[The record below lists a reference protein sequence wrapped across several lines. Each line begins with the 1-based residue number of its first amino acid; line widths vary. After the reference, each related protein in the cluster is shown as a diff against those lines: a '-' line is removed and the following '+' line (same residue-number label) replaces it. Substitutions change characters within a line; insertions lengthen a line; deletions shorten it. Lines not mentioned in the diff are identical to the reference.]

1 MSIHS
6 YPEEQYAKNTFEVGL
21 KMLAVNMITRYVVIL
36 RKVRSIIM
44 LKNNCIRRIDTL
56 SSGDFN
62 TFMKK
67 AFIAVLTILVFSFQL
82 YAQEPASLPRSNPE
96 AEGVSS
102 SGIISFLD
110 AVANNKHEFHSF
122 MMLRHGKVI
131 AEGWWDPYRPDLKH
145 TLYSASKSFTATAV
159 GFAVA
164 EKKLTV
170 DDKVITFFPDDLPE
184 KIDPYLSE
192 LRVKDLL
199 SMSVGHQTDPT
210 WEVASKNENW
220 VRAFLA
226 IPIIHE
232 PGTRF
237 LYNSVATYM
246 LSAIVQK
253 VTGER
258 VVDYLKPRLFD
269 PLGIQ
274 GMDWETDPRGVN
286 TGGWGLRLKTEDMAK
301 FGQLFLQKGMWQ
313 GKQILPTAWIEEAT
327 TIKIEQDPDAPQ
339 AKKDASDWLQGY
351 CYQMWRSRHNSYRAD
366 GAYGQFI
373 IIMPDQDTVVAI
385 TCETPD
391 MQSELNLVWGYI
403 LPSIR
408 SETLPA
414 DPDILHRLKEKLAS
428 LALPLAKAGS
438 STLEAKISDKTYE
451 IVSDR
456 EGLNEIEFKFK
467 NDICYLTL
475 KTGSNTHQLSFGAG
489 KWEEGNTTRYGPYL
503 VSSFKGNRAGL
514 PPFKVAGSYT
524 WKDET
529 TLELILRYIESPHS
543 EKIGCHFDE
552 EQVSVEFESSFNRSG
567 TKNTFK
573 GILQK

>member
-1 MSIHS
+1 MYNSKRFSWISH
-6 YPEEQYAKNTFEVGL
+6 GL
-21 KMLAVNMITRYVVIL
+21 NIGRM
-36 RKVRSIIM
+36 RKVSI
-44 LKNNCIRRIDTL
+44 C
-56 SSGDFN
+56 
-62 TFMKK
+62 
-67 AFIAVLTILVFSFQL
+67 IAVLTICIFSIQL

-96 AEGVSS
+96 TEGVSS
-102 SGIISFLD
+102 SGIISFLN
-110 AVANNKHEFHSF
+110 AVANSKHEFHSF

-131 AEGWWDPYRPDLKH
+131 AEGWWNPYRPDLKH
-145 TLYSASKSFTATAV
+145 TLYSTSKSFTATAV

-184 KIDPYLSE
+184 TIDPYLSE
-192 LRVKDLL
+192 LPVKHLL

-210 WEVASKNENW
+210 GEVASKNENW
-220 VRAFLA
+220 IKAFLA
-226 IPIIHE
+226 TPIVHE
-232 PGTRF
+232 PGTKF

-258 VVDYLKPRLFD
+258 IVDYLTPRLFD
-269 PLGIQ
+269 PLGIYE
-274 GMDWETDPRGVN
+274 MDWETDPHGIN

-301 FGQLFLQKGMWQ
+301 FGQLFLQKGEWQ

-327 TIKIEQDPDAPQ
+327 TIKIEQDPNAPQ

-351 CYQMWRSRHNSYRAD
+351 CYQMWRSRYNSYRAD
-366 GAYGQFI
+366 GAFGQFI
-373 IIMPDQDTVVAI
+373 IIMPDQDAVVAI

-391 MQSELNLVWGYI
+391 MQSELNLVWEYI

-414 DPDILHRLKEKLAS
+414 DSEVLRRLKKKLAS
-428 LALPLAKAGS
+428 LALPLVKAGS
-438 STLEAKISDKTYE
+438 PPLEAELSDKTYA
-451 IVSDR
+451 IVSTQ
-456 EGLNEIEFKFK
+456 EGLNEIGFNFR

-475 KTGSNTHQLSFGAG
+475 KTGTKIHQLSFGAG

-503 VSSFKGNRAGL
+503 TSAFKGNRVGL
-514 PPFKVAGSYT
+514 PPFKVAGSYI

-543 EKIGCHFDE
+543 EKITCHFE
-552 EQVSVEFESSFNRSG
+552 GEQVFVEFESSFNRSG

>member
-1 MSIHS
+1 M
-6 YPEEQYAKNTFEVGL
+6 
-21 KMLAVNMITRYVVIL
+21 
-36 RKVRSIIM
+36 M
-44 LKNNCIRRIDTL
+44 LKNNCIHKINVL
-56 SSGDFN
+56 SSGNFN
-62 TFMKK
+62 AFMKK
-67 AFIAVLTILVFSFQL
+67 AFIAFLTIFVFSFQL
-82 YAQEPASLPRSNPE
+82 YAQAPVSLPRSNPE
-96 AEGVSS
+96 AEGVSP
-102 SGIISFLD
+102 SGIINFLD
-110 AVANNKHEFHSF
+110 AVAKSKHEFHSF

-131 AEGWWDPYRPDLKH
+131 AEGWWYPYRPDLKH
-145 TLYSASKSFTATAV
+145 TLYSTSKSFTATAV

-170 DDKVITFFPDDLPE
+170 NDKVITFFPDDLPE
-184 KIDPYLSE
+184 TIDPYLSE

-210 WEVASKNENW
+210 SEVASKNDNW

-226 IPIIHE
+226 TPIIHE

-258 VVDYLKPRLFD
+258 IIDYLKPRLFD
-269 PLGIQ
+269 PLGIY
-274 GMDWETDPRGVN
+274 GMDWETDPRGIN

-301 FGQLFLQKGMWQ
+301 FGQLFLQKGLWQ

-327 TIKIEQDPDAPQ
+327 AIKIEQDPDAPQ

-373 IIMPDQDTVVAI
+373 IIMPDQDAVVAI
-385 TCETPD
+385 TCETSD
-391 MQSELNLVWGYI
+391 MQSELNLVWEYI

-414 DPDILHRLKEKLAS
+414 DPAILHRLKEKLAS
-428 LALPLAKAGS
+428 LALPLVKAGS
-438 STLEAKISDKTYE
+438 SPFEAKVSGKTCE
-451 IVSDR
+451 IVSNQ
-456 EGLNEIEFKFK
+456 EGLNEIGFKFK

-475 KTGSNTHQLSFGAG
+475 KAGSKTHQFSFGAG
-489 KWEEGNTTRYGPYL
+489 KWQEGETTRYGPYL
-503 VSSFKGNRAGL
+503 VSSFKGNRVGL

-529 TLELILRYIESPHS
+529 TLESILQYIESPHS
-543 EKIGCHFDE
+543 EKIICRFDE

>member
-1 MSIHS
+1 M
-6 YPEEQYAKNTFEVGL
+6 
-21 KMLAVNMITRYVVIL
+21 
-36 RKVRSIIM
+36 M
-44 LKNNCIRRIDTL
+44 LKNNCIYKINEL
-56 SSGDFN
+56 SSGNFN

-67 AFIAVLTILVFSFQL
+67 AVIVVLTIFVFSSQL
-82 YAQEPASLPRSNPE
+82 YAQESASLTRSNPE

-110 AVANNKHEFHSF
+110 AIENSKHEFHSF

-145 TLYSASKSFTATAV
+145 TLYSTSKSFTATAV

-170 DDKVITFFPDDLPE
+170 NDKVITFFPDELPE
-184 KIDPYLSE
+184 NIDPYLSE
-192 LRVKDLL
+192 LRVKHLL

-210 WEVASKNENW
+210 GEVASKNENW

-226 IPIIHE
+226 IPIVNE
-232 PGTRF
+232 PGSKF

-258 VVDYLKPRLFD
+258 IVDYLKPRLFD
-269 PLGIQ
+269 PLGIY
-274 GMDWETDPRGVN
+274 GMDWETDPRGIN

-301 FGQLFLQKGMWQ
+301 FGQLFLQKGVWQ
-313 GKQILPTAWIEEAT
+313 GKQILPSSWIEEAT

-366 GAYGQFI
+366 GAFGQFI
-373 IIMPDQDTVVAI
+373 IIMPDQDAVVAI

-391 MQSELNLVWGYI
+391 MQSELNLVWEYI

-414 DPDILHRLKEKLAS
+414 DPDMLWRLKEKLAS
-428 LALPLAKAGS
+428 LALPLVKAES
-438 STLEAKISDKTYE
+438 SPHEPKISGKTYE
-451 IVSDR
+451 IASDQ
-456 EGLNEIEFKFK
+456 EGFNEIGFKFK
-467 NDICYLTL
+467 NEIFNLTL
-475 KTGSNTHQLSFGAG
+475 KTGSKIHQFSFGAG
-489 KWEEGNTTRYGPYL
+489 KWEEGETTRYGPHL
-503 VSSFKGNRAGL
+503 TAAFKGNRVGL

-543 EKIGCHFDE
+543 EKIICRFDE

>member
-1 MSIHS
+1 
-6 YPEEQYAKNTFEVGL
+6 
-21 KMLAVNMITRYVVIL
+21 MI
-36 RKVRSIIM
+36 
-44 LKNNCIRRIDTL
+44 LKNNCIHKINAL

-67 AFIAVLTILVFSFQL
+67 ALITLLTIFVYTVQL
-82 YAQEPASLPRSNPE
+82 YAQEPVSLPRSNPE

-110 AVANNKHEFHSF
+110 AVADSKHEFHSF

-131 AEGWWDPYRPDLKH
+131 AEGWWNPYRPDLKH
-145 TLYSASKSFTATAV
+145 TLYSTSKSFTATAV

-170 DDKVITFFPDDLPE
+170 NDKVITFSPDDLPNT
-184 KIDPYLSE
+184 IDPYLSV

-210 WEVASKNENW
+210 SEVASNNENW

-226 IPIIHE
+226 TPIVHE
-232 PGTRF
+232 PGTKF

-258 VVDYLKPRLFD
+258 IVDYLKPRLFD

-274 GMDWETDPRGVN
+274 GMDWETDPRDIN

-301 FGQLFLQKGMWQ
+301 FGQLFLQKGVWQ
-313 GKQILPTAWIEEAT
+313 DKQILPTAWIEEAT

-366 GAYGQFI
+366 GAFGQFI
-373 IIMPDQDTVVAI
+373 IIMPVQDVVVAI
-385 TCETPD
+385 TCETSD
-391 MQSELNLVWGYI
+391 MQSELNLVWEYI

-428 LALPLAKAGS
+428 LALPLAAS
-438 STLEAKISDKTYE
+438 RTSPLEAIVSDKTYE
-451 IVSDR
+451 IISNQ

-475 KTGSNTHQLSFGAG
+475 KTSSKIHQFSFSAG
-489 KWEEGNTTRYGPYL
+489 KWVEGETTRYGPYL
-503 VSSFKGNRAGL
+503 VSSFKGNRVGL

-529 TLELILRYIESPHS
+529 TLELLLRYIESPHS
-543 EKIGCHFDE
+543 EKIRCRFEE
-552 EQVSVEFESSFNRSG
+552 EQVFVNFENLFNRSD
-567 TKNTFK
+567 TKKTFK
-573 GILQK
+573 GILKK

>member
-1 MSIHS
+1 MM
-6 YPEEQYAKNTFEVGL
+6 Q
-21 KMLAVNMITRYVVIL
+21 
-36 RKVRSIIM
+36 
-44 LKNNCIRRIDTL
+44 KNNCIYKINEL

-67 AFIAVLTILVFSFQL
+67 AVIVVLTIFVYSFQL
-82 YAQEPASLPRSNPE
+82 YAQESASLTRSNPE

-110 AVANNKHEFHSF
+110 AIENSKHEFHSF

-145 TLYSASKSFTATAV
+145 TLYSTSKSFTATAV

-170 DDKVITFFPDDLPE
+170 NDKVITFFPDDVPE

-192 LRVKDLL
+192 LRIKHLL

-226 IPIIHE
+226 IPIVHE
-232 PGTRF
+232 PGTKF

-246 LSAIVQK
+246 LSAIAQK

-258 VVDYLKPRLFD
+258 IVDYLKPRLFD
-269 PLGIQ
+269 PLGIY
-274 GMDWETDPRGVN
+274 GMDWETDPRGIN

-301 FGQLFLQKGMWQ
+301 FGQLFLQNGVWQ
-313 GKQILPTAWIEEAT
+313 GKQILPSSWIEEAT
-327 TIKIEQDPDAPQ
+327 SIKIEQDTNAPQ

-373 IIMPDQDTVVAI
+373 IIMPDQDAVVTI

-391 MQSELNLVWGYI
+391 MQSEINLVWEYI

-408 SETLPA
+408 PETLPA
-414 DPDILHRLKEKLAS
+414 DPDMLWRLKEKLAS
-428 LALPLAKAGS
+428 LALSLVKAES
-438 STLEAKISDKTYE
+438 SPHEPKISGKTYE
-451 IVSDR
+451 IASDQ
-456 EGLNEIEFKFK
+456 EGLNEIGFKFK
-467 NDICYLTL
+467 NEIFNLTL
-475 KTGSNTHQLSFGAG
+475 KTGSKIHQFSFGAG
-489 KWEEGNTTRYGPYL
+489 KWEEGETTRYGPHL
-503 VSSFKGNRAGL
+503 TSAFKGNRVGL

-543 EKIGCHFDE
+543 EKIICRFDE